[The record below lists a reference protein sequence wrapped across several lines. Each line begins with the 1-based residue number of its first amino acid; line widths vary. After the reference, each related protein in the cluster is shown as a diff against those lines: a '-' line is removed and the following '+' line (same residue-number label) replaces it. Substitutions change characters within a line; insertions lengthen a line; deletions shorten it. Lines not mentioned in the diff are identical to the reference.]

1 MMISKKMMANV
12 GSATLLAALAI
23 NSGIVLA
30 QEGQLRGNVRVVIGS
45 TSTGGDTYQNS
56 SIVVDRLAEHLGL
69 NMKVDAVGAS
79 SAFRTLDRDSRGNTL
94 MIFHDQSY
102 LGYLYGVQGYDDIFE
117 KYIIGPTIAINPGN
131 AYLVPKDS
139 PYETLEDIIEAAGNG
154 ETVRVAIQPGGV
166 SEIGF
171 SALKN
176 AVAIEYPGQE
186 DNLVAV
192 NTGSQSDKNQ
202 QLFDGQADVINGSV
216 QANEQYT
223 RLPEDDQ
230 KAMRF
235 VWLTARQSTIEQAP
249 EEGLG
254 QTTRE
259 QLLEYVEPNVHV
271 TMGDETG
278 EDESF
283 TFDKEFFFLYNKDM
297 DTGIIDQIDEALAEI
312 YAEGSIQEAQQSS
325 FFIPDFKP
333 SEEASEYI
341 YEKMS
346 RYEEILNNIN

>member
-1 MMISKKMMANV
+1 MSMPSINKTLGTSVLMAGMAF
-12 GSATLLAALAI
+12 GSAAALAAD
-23 NSGIVLA
+23 GP
-30 QEGQLRGNVRVVIGS
+30 LRGNVRVVIGS

-56 SIVVDRLAEHLGL
+56 SIVADALAEHLDI

-79 SAFRTLDRDSRGNTL
+79 SAFRFLDRDPRGNTL

-102 LGYLYGVQGYDDIFE
+102 LGYLYGVEGYENIFE
-117 KYIIGPTIAINPGN
+117 KYTIGPTVAINPGN

-139 PYETLEDIIEAAGNG
+139 PYQTLDDVIEAVGNG
-154 ETVRVAIQPGGV
+154 EEVRVAIQPGGV

-176 AVAIEYPGQE
+176 AIAIEHPGME
-186 DNLVAV
+186 ENLVAV
-192 NTGSQSDKNQ
+192 NTGSQADKNQ
-202 QLFDGQADVINGSV
+202 QLFDDQADLINGTV

-235 VWLTARQSTIEQAP
+235 LWLTARNSTIEQAP
-249 EEGLG
+249 EDGLG

-259 QLLEYVEPNVHV
+259 QLLQYVEPNVNV
-271 TMGDETG
+271 TMGD
-278 EDESF
+278 DNF

-297 DTGIIDQIDEALAEI
+297 DQAIVDQIDQALAEI
-312 YAEGSIQEAQQSS
+312 YAEGEIQETQKNA
-325 FFIPDFKP
+325 FFIPNFKP
-333 SEEASEYI
+333 SDEAADYLES
-341 YEKMS
+341 KMS
-346 RYEEILNNIN
+346 VYEDIITNIQ

>member
-1 MMISKKMMANV
+1 MKFPKTIV
-12 GSATLLAALAI
+12 GLGSAAMMMSVAFGAGVAQAAD
-23 NSGIVLA
+23 GP
-30 QEGQLRGNVRVVIGS
+30 LRGNVRVVIGS

-56 SIVVDRLAEHLGL
+56 SIVVDQLAEHLDL

-79 SAFRTLDRDSRGNTL
+79 AAFRALDRDSRGNTL

-102 LGYLYGVQGYDDIFE
+102 LGYLYGVQGYDNIFE
-117 KYIIGPTIAINPGN
+117 KYTVGPTVAINPGN

-139 PYETLEDIIEAAGNG
+139 PYETLDDIIAAAGDG

-176 AVAIEYPGQE
+176 AISIEHPGME

-202 QLFDGQADVINGSV
+202 QLFDGQADVINGTV

-223 RLPEDDQ
+223 RLSEDDQ

-235 VWLTARQSTIEQAP
+235 VWLTARQGTIQQAP
-249 EEGLG
+249 ENGLG
-254 QTTRE
+254 QTSRE
-259 QLLEYVEPNVHV
+259 QLLEFVEPNVTV
-271 TMGDETG
+271 TMGGDET
-278 EDESF
+278 F

-297 DTGIIDQIDEALAEI
+297 DPAIVEQIDEALTEI
-312 YAEGSIQEAQQSS
+312 YAEGEIQEIQKNS
-325 FFIPDFKP
+325 FFIPNFKP
-333 SEEASEYI
+333 SEQASEYL
-341 YEKMS
+341 YDKMS
-346 RYEEILNNIN
+346 RYEGIIENIK